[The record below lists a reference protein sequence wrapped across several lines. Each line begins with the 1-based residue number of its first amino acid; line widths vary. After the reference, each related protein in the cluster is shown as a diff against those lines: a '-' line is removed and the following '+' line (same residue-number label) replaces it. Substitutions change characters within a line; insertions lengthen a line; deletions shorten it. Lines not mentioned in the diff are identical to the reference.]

1 MQGFYE
7 IKAMPEWVGAT
18 LNQHAKLDEGFCSY
32 GAIVCA
38 VQHGGGAAGFADTVG
53 ASKPTE
59 RGLCEGREDSE
70 EYMDCQ

>member
-1 MQGFYE
+1 MKDFALTVQSFAQE
-7 IKAMPEWVGAT
+7 
-18 LNQHAKLDEGFCSY
+18 
-32 GAIVCA
+32 
-38 VQHGGGAAGFADTVG
+38 QHGGGAAGFADTVG